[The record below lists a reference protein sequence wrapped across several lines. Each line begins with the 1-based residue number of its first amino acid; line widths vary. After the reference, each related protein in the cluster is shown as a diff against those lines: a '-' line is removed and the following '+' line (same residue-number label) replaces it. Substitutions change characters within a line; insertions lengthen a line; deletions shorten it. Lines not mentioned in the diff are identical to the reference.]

1 MENTVFRAYCK
12 SIAFCY
18 QKLFTFSSITQNIFC
33 VNSFACKI
41 TENFLFQF
49 ITDSPS
55 IMEDFMANLEKIF
68 AEKVFA
74 NIDKARISKGLDAI
88 DIVNQ
93 LIDMGVFG
101 DNHGCNNEEIKNNKR
116 NLYNDWKSGKSK
128 SYMKFIEEIADI
140 LSTSIEELSDVTV
153 IKNNG
158 NVLHNSI
165 NDSDNAVLLIAN
177 DTDNSLSS
185 QEWEII
191 RYYRSLNIKK
201 QVELVQFILQLQ
213 EDNK

>member
-1 MENTVFRAYCK
+1 M
-12 SIAFCY
+12 
-18 QKLFTFSSITQNIFC
+18 L
-33 VNSFACKI
+33 
-41 TENFLFQF
+41 
-49 ITDSPS
+49 
-55 IMEDFMANLEKIF
+55 NLEKIF

-74 NIDKARISKGLDAI
+74 NIEKARISKGLDAI
-88 DIVNQ
+88 DVVNH

-101 DNHGCNNEEIKNNKR
+101 DNNGCKNEEIRNSKR

-128 SYMKFIEEIADI
+128 SYMKFIEEIAKI

-177 DTDNSLSS
+177 DADNSLSK
-185 QEWEII
+185 QEWEILSC
-191 RYYRSLNIKK
+191 YRSLSIKK
-201 QVELVQFILQLQ
+201 QAELVQFILQLQ